1 MMPTKLK
8 PDTKILV
15 DRKSKKVKTVR
26 HFMHIQSTKDLLD
39 MVQRDNVKPKDKQKI
54 RNELT
59 KRGVTMIL

>member
-8 PDTKILV
+8 PDTKVLV
-15 DRKSKKVKTVR
+15 DRKSKKVKTIR
-26 HFMHIQSTKDLLD
+26 YFMHAQSTNDLVQLI
-39 MVQRDNVKPKDKQKI
+39 QRDTTRPKDKQKI